1 MNISTSKILSTFLAV
16 FTLATNTLAQNGNN
30 KLLLRDSL
38 DFKQNQ
44 VGVNSNSNEFN
55 PIPYKGGLLFVS
67 NKKSATNPL
76 GFNKVYWVPQSL
88 LANKSNQSDS
98 IKKKFNLND
107 EFTAPTS
114 NDNNILTRYS
124 RTKQKK
130 TLSSIEQQF
139 ADFNPDQSF
148 TINDSNNIVIYPKLA
163 KKKINGIYRWELWE
177 ATLQNGRTIMD
188 RKIKILDSAAD
199 YLYPNLT
206 NNGTKLYF
214 ASNRAGGKGGSDI
227 YFIEKVNGIWQNHPT
242 NIAEINTVANEI
254 YPFAKPDTLLYT
266 SDRVGGI
273 GGYDLYEY
281 IYSQKL
287 NKNLGYPVN
296 TINDDLALSITGNE
310 YFLSSNR
317 LGSIDIIAFQYNP
330 VNIVISGQLIYAKDG
345 QLVPNHSL
353 YIFDKDENKLVD
365 SLKTDANAYYSF
377 NAKPN
382 RNYEATAFNA
392 DGVKEIIALKTNDK
406 ILQKIDIALNLQGR
420 SPKYIKDSI
429 YNAMVIADKMKE
441 DSIRNALGYNSKYIV
456 YYGFD
461 KSVLNNQEKKTL
473 DALVGKINT
482 NPNAYLIVGAFTD
495 CVGSYKYNYTLSVKR
510 AKYAVDY
517 LRSKGVSKDRF
528 TSNGYSKNYTITPCD
543 PKNKN
548 TKQQINRRAEIVL
561 SEVKGVNWASL
572 ENVRGKDYYSNV
584 YSTKNNNL
592 SVTDPNFKMDKTIL
606 AKAIT
611 AAKPQASKVVSVKV
625 LPTKVDS
632 AKTFVSKSLQNKS
645 SSANINVVDKKVSAL
660 AKIIKAEVKS
670 NKVEYKPDAQ
680 PEKKVI
686 VANASQYND
695 DNAKEE
701 ILKALDSLATLK
713 KEQERIIEYM
723 TKRINKKPIDV
734 FVSSDSVTIEIYDN
748 GIHDN
753 DSVSIIYNNR
763 IVVDKQELKVRK
775 PITFKLKVDKNKK
788 YNELVMV
795 AENLGSEP
803 PNTAVMF
810 VTEKSGRRQQVML
823 ATDMTHNEVVYFI
836 RIGKE

>member
-1 MNISTSKILSTFLAV
+1 MNISTSKILSIFLAF

-429 YNAMVIADKMKE
+429 YYAMVIADKMKE

-592 SVTDPNFKMDKTIL
+592 PVTDPNFKMDKTIL

-686 VANASQYND
+686 VANASQYSD

>member
-281 IYSQKL
+281 IYSQKS

-429 YNAMVIADKMKE
+429 YYAMVIADKMKE

-592 SVTDPNFKMDKTIL
+592 PVTDPNFKMDKTIL

-645 SSANINVVDKKVSAL
+645 SSANINVVNKKVSAL

-670 NKVEYKPDAQ
+670 NKVENKPDAQ
-680 PEKKVI
+680 PSKKVI
-686 VANASQYND
+686 VANASQYSD

>member
-1 MNISTSKILSTFLAV
+1 MNISTSKILSIFLAF

-88 LANKSNQSDS
+88 LANKSNESDS

-227 YFIEKVNGIWQNHPT
+227 YFIEKVNGMWQNHPT

-287 NKNLGYPVN
+287 NKILV
-296 TINDDLALSITGNE
+296 ILSI
-310 YFLSSNR
+310 L
-317 LGSIDIIAFQYNP
+317 
-330 VNIVISGQLIYAKDG
+330 
-345 QLVPNHSL
+345 
-353 YIFDKDENKLVD
+353 
-365 SLKTDANAYYSF
+365 
-377 NAKPN
+377 
-382 RNYEATAFNA
+382 
-392 DGVKEIIALKTNDK
+392 
-406 ILQKIDIALNLQGR
+406 
-420 SPKYIKDSI
+420 
-429 YNAMVIADKMKE
+429 
-441 DSIRNALGYNSKYIV
+441 
-456 YYGFD
+456 
-461 KSVLNNQEKKTL
+461 
-473 DALVGKINT
+473 
-482 NPNAYLIVGAFTD
+482 
-495 CVGSYKYNYTLSVKR
+495 
-510 AKYAVDY
+510 
-517 LRSKGVSKDRF
+517 
-528 TSNGYSKNYTITPCD
+528 
-543 PKNKN
+543 
-548 TKQQINRRAEIVL
+548 
-561 SEVKGVNWASL
+561 
-572 ENVRGKDYYSNV
+572 
-584 YSTKNNNL
+584 
-592 SVTDPNFKMDKTIL
+592 
-606 AKAIT
+606 
-611 AAKPQASKVVSVKV
+611 
-625 LPTKVDS
+625 
-632 AKTFVSKSLQNKS
+632 
-645 SSANINVVDKKVSAL
+645 
-660 AKIIKAEVKS
+660 
-670 NKVEYKPDAQ
+670 
-680 PEKKVI
+680 
-686 VANASQYND
+686 
-695 DNAKEE
+695 
-701 ILKALDSLATLK
+701 
-713 KEQERIIEYM
+713 
-723 TKRINKKPIDV
+723 
-734 FVSSDSVTIEIYDN
+734 
-748 GIHDN
+748 
-753 DSVSIIYNNR
+753 
-763 IVVDKQELKVRK
+763 
-775 PITFKLKVDKNKK
+775 
-788 YNELVMV
+788 
-795 AENLGSEP
+795 
-803 PNTAVMF
+803 
-810 VTEKSGRRQQVML
+810 
-823 ATDMTHNEVVYFI
+823 
-836 RIGKE
+836 